1 MRELLDH
8 EAVIA
13 SATRTPSC
21 LSELSSDTGSDN
33 FGTSETGTSV
43 VLEEVALSIMFSTS
57 SVVEILLYH
66 PIGYLGET
74 ASLNTHIVGLGVDL
88 TSWL

>member
-21 LSELSSDTGSDN
+21 LSELSSGTGSDN
-33 FGTSETGTSV
+33 FGSSETGTSV
-43 VLEEVALSIMFSTS
+43 VLEEVALSMMFSTS
-57 SVVEILLYH
+57 SVVKILLYH
-66 PIGYLGET
+66 LIEYLGDT
-74 ASLNTHIVGLGVDL
+74 ASLNTHIVGLGVG
-88 TSWL
+88 

>member
-21 LSELSSDTGSDN
+21 LSEMSSGAGSDN
-33 FGTSETGTSV
+33 FGSSETGTSV
-43 VLEEVALSIMFSTS
+43 VWKEVALGVMFSTN
-57 SVVEILLYH
+57 SVAEILLYH
-66 PIGYLGET
+66 PIEYLGDM